1 MSIDNLHIPDFIL
14 KLYVMY
20 VFQLSYLPYR
30 GQNGSRSIQEQ
41 LIGQRIRVNFLTIYL
56 YLNLVNNHRI
66 EL

>member
-14 KLYVMY
+14 KLYVMD

-41 LIGQRIRVNFLTIYL
+41 LIGQRIRVNFLTIY
-56 YLNLVNNHRI
+56 
-66 EL
+66 